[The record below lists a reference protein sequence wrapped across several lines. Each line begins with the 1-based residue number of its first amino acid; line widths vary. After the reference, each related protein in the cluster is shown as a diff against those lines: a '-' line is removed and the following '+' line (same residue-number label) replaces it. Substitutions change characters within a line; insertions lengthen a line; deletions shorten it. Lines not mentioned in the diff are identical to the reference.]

1 MVVKAWFIVAVMSGV
16 YADGTKDVFI
26 FQHPKDHGHFH
37 SSHTCTK
44 FVGDNPF
51 PIMKTLVSQY
61 GNRTPEKI
69 MCIPEED
76 VETLVSGSVK
86 EKTGV

>member
-1 MVVKAWFIVAVMSGV
+1 MITQAWFIVAIMSGM

-37 SSHTCTK
+37 SSVMCQK

-61 GNRTPEKI
+61 GDRTPEKI
-69 MCIPEED
+69 MCVPKEA
-76 VETLVSGSVK
+76 VETLVNNSTE
-86 EKTGV
+86 EKTSL